1 LLDQNKGAH
10 YLMIDFVS
18 EVDYEKM
25 ISPIGKLYTT
35 SIDTAFTF
43 SPARE
48 LATLFYY
55 TIFFFLEV
63 FSLLPYI
70 SKKKNGPIITND
82 VQYIPP
88 RHIRD
93 GITSLI

>member
-1 LLDQNKGAH
+1 
-10 YLMIDFVS
+10 MIDFVS

-70 SKKKNGPIITND
+70 SKKKMGRSSQMMYSTF
-82 VQYIPP
+82 PP
-88 RHIRD
+88 
-93 GITSLI
+93 GTSEMELLL

>member
-1 LLDQNKGAH
+1 
-10 YLMIDFVS
+10 MIDFVS

-55 TIFFFLEV
+55 TIFFSWKSSVYFPTFQRKKMGRSSQMMYSTFPPGTSEMG
-63 FSLLPYI
+63 LL
-70 SKKKNGPIITND
+70 
-82 VQYIPP
+82 
-88 RHIRD
+88 
-93 GITSLI
+93 L

>member
-1 LLDQNKGAH
+1 
-10 YLMIDFVS
+10 MIDFVS

-48 LATLFYY
+48 LATLF
-55 TIFFFLEV
+55 
-63 FSLLPYI
+63 
-70 SKKKNGPIITND
+70 
-82 VQYIPP
+82 
-88 RHIRD
+88 
-93 GITSLI
+93 